1 VVGVE
6 VGVGIAVGVDEGC
19 CSTAFFLGVAVMLG
33 VAEGARLP
41 LVVWPS
47 PPPVTTRMIPT
58 ASIKKAATGRTRG
71 RHPTSGLLLT
81 YTRPNT
87 HNTTDPAMNR

>member
-19 CSTAFFLGVAVMLG
+19 CSTVFFLG

-47 PPPVTTRMIPT
+47 PPPVTTRTIPA